1 MEQKARIVFNRVSI
15 QEAIEYYLNN
25 VVFRENQNITVT
37 FFNKKSEGISG
48 TEEYEVTFENKKEQ
62 ETK

>member
-25 VVFRENQNITVT
+25 VVFRENQNVTVT
-37 FFNKKSEGISG
+37 FFNKKTEGISG
-48 TEEYEVTFENKKEQ
+48 TDEYEVTFQNKKEQ
-62 ETK
+62 EEK